1 MANAFAPIADKLK
14 CFIRLLSS
22 DSDGEVVAA
31 ARALDRTLKGA
42 KLDIHVLADSIGRA
56 NGGQLTE
63 SEMRKLYDA
72 GYEAGV
78 RTTEDKL
85 RAAGFHDIDDESNE
99 DLAQMAIVC
108 ALRSERLRND
118 REREFVRKMVQ
129 WTARGRRLS
138 EKQEDWLRDCHE
150 RARQ

>member
-1 MANAFAPIADKLK
+1 
-14 CFIRLLSS
+14 LSS

-31 ARALDRTLKGA
+31 ARALNRTLKGA
-42 KLDIHVLADSIGRA
+42 KLDIHVLADSIGRT

-85 RAAGFHDIDDESNE
+85 RAAGFHDIDDDRNE
-99 DLAQMAIVC
+99 DLVQMAIVC

-118 REREFVRKMVQ
+118 REFVRKMVQ

-150 RARQ
+150 RAHQ

>member
-1 MANAFAPIADKLK
+1 MALNALGRNPAVTATSRPNSSRRSASPTLTTSFA
-14 CFIRLLSS
+14 S
-22 DSDGEVVAA
+22 
-31 ARALDRTLKGA
+31 
-42 KLDIHVLADSIGRA
+42 DSIGRA

-72 GYEAGV
+72 GYDAGV
-78 RTTEDKL
+78 RTAEDKL

-108 ALRSERLRND
+108 ALHSERLRND